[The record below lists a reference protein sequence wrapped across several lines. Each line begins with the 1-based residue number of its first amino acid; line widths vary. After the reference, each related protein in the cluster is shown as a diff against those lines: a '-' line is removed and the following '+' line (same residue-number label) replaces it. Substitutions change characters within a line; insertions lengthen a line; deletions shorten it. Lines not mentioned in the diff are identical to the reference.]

1 MHEVRGV
8 LLFLMVS
15 PGADKAWNLLQGLD
29 HSVVCRNA
37 SVAFDQNSGSYIVRS
52 FCYDFYVNA
61 TDRTIKSP
69 SEAGEHIVRKYD
81 YFFVHACLWY
91 LIHVRDIPLSH
102 KLIQPLNIKG
112 GEVFFRGSH
121 ALPLENI
128 AQRYGDD
135 RTAFLN
141 KGKEICAALPSYGD
155 ASLKLFPFPRMP
167 VFLILWL
174 KDDEYPPRADLLF
187 DSNCEAQVPLDIIW
201 SIAMVSLLV
210 ML

>member
-1 MHEVRGV
+1 
-8 LLFLMVS
+8 MVS
-15 PGADKAWNLLQGLD
+15 AGADKAWDLLQHLD

-52 FCYDFYVNA
+52 FCYDFYINPI
-61 TDRTIKSP
+61 DRTIQSP
-69 SEAGEHIVRKYD
+69 ATPGEHILKKYS
-81 YFFVHACLWY
+81 YFFVHSCLWY
-91 LIHVRDIPLSH
+91 LIHVRDIPLSQG
-102 KLIQPLNIKG
+102 LIHPINIKG

-121 ALPLENI
+121 ALPLENL

-135 RTAFLN
+135 KAAFLK
-141 KGKEICAALPSYGD
+141 KGEEICATLPSYGD
-155 ASLKLFPFPRMP
+155 ASLKLFPFPRIP

-187 DSNCEAQVPLDIIW
+187 DSTCEAQVPLDIIW

-210 ML
+210 MM